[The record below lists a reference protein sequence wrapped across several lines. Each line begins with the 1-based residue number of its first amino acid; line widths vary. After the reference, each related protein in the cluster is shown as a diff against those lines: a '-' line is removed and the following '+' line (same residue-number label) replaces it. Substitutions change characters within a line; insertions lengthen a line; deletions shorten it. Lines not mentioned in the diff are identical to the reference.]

1 MNTLTGR
8 FEVPERLDKDLR
20 RAYVLE
26 AITIIYGLS
35 VVTVMYLVM
44 GSSQAMKA
52 AWLEDLISLVP
63 AIVVLVGLHMRTRP
77 PNDTYPYG
85 FHRALGISFQVASLA
100 LSVVGAYVVYDSTT
114 SLLAAEHPTIG
125 TLQLFGHPVWL
136 GWLMLPALAYSA
148 IPASVLG
155 RLKLGPAKALH
166 NKAMVADAA
175 MQKADW
181 MTSMAA
187 AVGILGIA
195 LGYWWA
201 DSVAALVIGLDVLKD
216 GLTHLRTSVFDLMDR
231 RPETVDGK
239 PEDLPRRVQDQIA
252 ELPWVRRVDVRMREA
267 GQVFF
272 GEAYVEPIDGHSPVE
287 RTAEAVACARA
298 VDWRMHDLTV
308 ELVQS

>member
-8 FEVPERLDKDLR
+8 FEVPERLEKDLR

-26 AITIIYGLS
+26 AITILYGLS

-63 AIVVLVGLHMRTRP
+63 AIVVLVGLRMRTRP
-77 PNDTYPYG
+77 PNEKYPYG

-100 LSVVGAYVVYDSTT
+100 LCVVGFYVVYDSAA
-114 SLLAAEHPTIG
+114 SLIAAEHPTIG

-155 RLKLGPAKALH
+155 YLKLGPAKALH

-181 MTSMAA
+181 MTSSAA

-216 GLTHLRTSVFDLMDR
+216 GVTHLKTSVFDLMDR
-231 RPETVDGK
+231 RPETVEGEPD
-239 PEDLPRRVQDQIA
+239 ELPTKVEKRIA
-252 ELPWVRRVDVRMREA
+252 ELPWVSRVDVRMREA

-272 GEAYVEPIDGHSPVE
+272 GEAYVVPVDDQLPAE
-287 RTAEAVACARA
+287 RTAQAVECAKA

-308 ELVQS
+308 ELVRP